1 MTNYEYI
8 RNMPIKEM
16 SEFLKRS
23 IYYEDDTTPYLHI
36 YIDGKYTDVRWD
48 EEKIIQWLNSEKKG

>member
-23 IYYEDDTTPYLHI
+23 IYYEDDTTPYLHFC
-36 YIDGKYTDVRWD
+36 IDGKYTDVRWD
-48 EEKIIQWLNSEKKG
+48 EEKIIKWLNSEKKG

>member
-1 MTNYEYI
+1 
-8 RNMPIKEM
+8 MPIKEM

-23 IYYEDDTTPYLHI
+23 IYYEDDTTPYLHLC
-36 YIDGKYTDVRWD
+36 IDGKYTDVRWD